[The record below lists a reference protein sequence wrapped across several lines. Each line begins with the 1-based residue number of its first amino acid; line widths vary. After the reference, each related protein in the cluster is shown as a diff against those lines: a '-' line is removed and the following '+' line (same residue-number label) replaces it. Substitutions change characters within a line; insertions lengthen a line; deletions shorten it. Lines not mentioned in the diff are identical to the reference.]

1 MPLTAIELDDIRG
14 DVGDVSTAFTD
25 AEIQRLYDRLS
36 SAPNQSTRIE
46 GVKGLMFERLLN
58 QASKLHDYSAGA
70 VDEKLSQIVKNL
82 ERRLDYYRPALEA
95 ARGQNRQ
102 FAVGKLGK
110 RAHPY
115 RVEPDENRIENGR
128 QAGDHD

>member
-1 MPLTAIELDDIRG
+1 MPLTALQLEDIRA
-14 DVGDVSTAFTD
+14 DVGDVNTAFTD
-25 AEIQRLYDRLS
+25 AEIVRLYDRLTD
-36 SAPNQSTRIE
+36 APNESTRLE
-46 GVKGLMFERLLN
+46 AVKGMMFERLLN

-82 ERRLDYYRPALEA
+82 EARLAYYRPAMEA

-102 FAVGKLGK
+102 IAIGKLGK

-115 RVEPDENRIENGR
+115 RVEPPENEIESGR
-128 QAGDHD
+128 RAGDYE

>member
-1 MPLTAIELDDIRG
+1 MPLTSVQLEDIRG

-25 AEIQRLYDRLS
+25 AEIMRLYDRLT
-36 SAPNQSTRIE
+36 SAPNESTRLE
-46 GVKGLMFERLLN
+46 AVKGLMFERLLN
-58 QASKLHDYSAGA
+58 QASKLHDYTAGA

-82 ERRLDYYRPALEA
+82 ERRLEYYRPALEA

-115 RVEPDENRIENGR
+115 REEPAENQIENGR
-128 QAGDHD
+128 RAGDHG